1 MRHRVKSVRL
11 GRNSAARTAL
21 LRGLATALIMHD
33 RIETT
38 EVKAKQLRSYVE
50 KLITLGKRDTVQARR
65 LVAAKVYGKEAVKR
79 LFADVAPRFSATNGG
94 YTTIYKSSL
103 RRGDAT
109 QMAIIEFNGYVLP
122 EVKEETSKTK
132 KS

>member
-1 MRHRVKSVRL
+1 MRHKVKSVRL
-11 GRNSAARTAL
+11 GRNTAARTAL

-38 EVKAKQLRSYVE
+38 EIKAKQLRSYVE
-50 KLITLGKRDTVQARR
+50 KLITLGKKDNLQARR
-65 LVAAKVYGKEAVKR
+65 LVAAQVYGKDAVKK
-79 LFADVAPRFSATNGG
+79 LFADVAPRFTAVNGG

-109 QMAIIEFNGYVLP
+109 QMAIIEFNGFVLP
-122 EVKEETSKTK
+122 EEKVEDKKTK
-132 KS
+132 KA